1 MVRLAV
7 LDRRKKFSSPV
18 RRRTSGRLQTA
29 HWVVFTAARLF
40 FADHVVSAADVFANF
55 RQRFS
60 HLFQKLGHFI
70 LLFKFCLGQAPV
82 FLYTNII
89 QILCMVV
96 N

>member
-7 LDRRKKFSSPV
+7 LDRRKKVSSPV

-40 FADHVVSAADVFANF
+40 LADHVVGAADVFANF
-55 RQRFS
+55 HQRFS
-60 HLFQKLGHFI
+60 HLFQNLGHFI
-70 LLFKFCLGQAPV
+70 LLFKFRLGQAPV